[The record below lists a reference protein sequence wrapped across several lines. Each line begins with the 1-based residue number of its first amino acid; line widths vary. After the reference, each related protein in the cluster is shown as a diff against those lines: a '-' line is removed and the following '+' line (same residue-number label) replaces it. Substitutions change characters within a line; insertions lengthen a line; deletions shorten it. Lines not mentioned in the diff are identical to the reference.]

1 MDTSPNGWHLMDASR
16 RMGHRLFVVFEN
28 RLQLLLVEAQEER
41 ERILQSIWLAL
52 GASVFGLLAGISL
65 TLTIVLALWEHSPIL
80 ALLGLTVAYTIA
92 AVLLYVKLSRLQRDW
107 QTLSGTIEQ
116 LKKDRECLEN
126 RA

>member
-1 MDTSPNGWHLMDASR
+1 MDTSQNGWHLMDASR
-16 RMGHRLFVVFEN
+16 RMGHRLFVIFEN

-52 GASVFGLLAGISL
+52 GAAVFGLLAGISL
-65 TLTIVLALWEHSPIL
+65 TLTIVLALWQYSPIL
-80 ALLGLTVAYTIA
+80 ALLGLTVAYSTA
-92 AVLLYVKLSRLQRDW
+92 AGLLYVKLSRLQRDW

-116 LKKDRECLEN
+116 LKKDRECLGN